1 MLEQVVVMALGLLIV
16 KSTRM
21 TCRLHSVAVGEVEV
35 VEGDEVVAEEVV
47 AQVSE
52 DKSNKGILHAVGLMR

>member
-1 MLEQVVVMALGLLIV
+1 MLEQVVVMALSLLIV

-21 TCRLHSVAVGEVEV
+21 TCRLNSVAVGEVEV
-35 VEGDEVVAEEVV
+35 VEDDDVVAEGVV

-52 DKSNKGILHAVGLMR
+52 DKINKGILHAVRLMR